1 VNSPGGY
8 VYILYGEDAFGRDE
22 AVQTLK
28 ERMRALPAGDH
39 NLTELGP
46 ETSVAALRLAA
57 DVVPFL
63 AERRMV
69 IVRGLLA
76 RLAGR
81 GGNPRRSTRARKTAD
96 TGPDEL
102 QALLD
107 YLPDVPQSTSLVFV
121 EEGRLNPDAM
131 VKTIPRGRAH
141 VRDYPHVLDVPG
153 WIRNRARLIGVDMD
167 EGAVRELA
175 ALGGADLRRLDSE
188 LRKLAD
194 YAAGRGVTRTD
205 VRELV
210 VGRDVAVWSLLDGL
224 SERRVDKALT
234 ALHALYAQGEPPEAL
249 LGRDIA
255 PHYRRLMVARELSLA
270 TRQERAAVD
279 VASLGLN
286 PATLARWTDQAAG
299 FERSE
304 LEQALGVLLELDR
317 HIKLGETEPEPSL
330 EVAVVR
336 LCTRLGSA

>member
-1 VNSPGGY
+1 MNSPGGY
-8 VYILYGEDAFGRDE
+8 VYVLYGEDAFGRDE

-46 ETSVAALRLAA
+46 ETSVVALRLAA

-81 GGNPRRSTRARKTAD
+81 GGPRRTARARKTAD
-96 TGPDEL
+96 PGPDEL
-102 QALLD
+102 QSLLD

-121 EEGRLNPDAM
+121 EEGRLNADPL
-131 VKTIPRGRAH
+131 VKAIPRGRAH
-141 VRDYPHVLDVPG
+141 VREYSRVLDVPG
-153 WIRNRARLIGVDMD
+153 WIRNRARLIGADLD

-194 YAAGRGVTRTD
+194 YAAGRSVTRSD

-224 SERRVDKALT
+224 SERRIDKALT

-255 PHYRRLMVARELSLA
+255 PHYRRLMVARELALA
-270 TRQERAAVD
+270 TREERAAVD

-330 EVAVVR
+330 EVAIVR
-336 LCTRLGSA
+336 LCTRLGSG